1 MLYNR
6 NVFVPLVVRMQE
18 NDNDQRDKGCKAK
31 NSRKEMEME
40 KRDTINYT
48 ATCEDVPKE
57 SVSRE

>member
-1 MLYNR
+1 MQRISKAELAR
-6 NVFVPLVVRMQE
+6 RADKALGVKPLQ
-18 NDNDQRDKGCKAK
+18 
-31 NSRKEMEME
+31 EMEME